1 MVLAFT
7 TIVSPVKTSACRWHG
22 FPPKTGWA
30 RASTMATAKRRK
42 CTQDT
47 LVLLQKQATQQRLP
61 ENFMECASPLFL
73 LNKKQRKSVVDYLFD
88 VASDFSLHCDTVL
101 KAIQLFDM
109 FTLQWNRE
117 TNEEWNR
124 AEKAVASYKKVL
136 RIVLLRGLNPDCA
149 DHVLSYI
156 QRPEIT
162 DEMKTEHFKRMR
174 DLAEETCIVCLSL
187 ASKFSERA
195 FVSYKDML
203 GTLDNRITTQHLVE
217 HEHVVLEKIGWKLN
231 VLSAYQFEDLLY
243 KQIGFT
249 PDDEFTTM
257 MKRTMTTLAP
267 LHELQHKSACVIAAV
282 AILSVFRR
290 IGPEGRYAKHL
301 ELLAAACCV
310 SGREAV
316 ELEEDV
322 AMAVRLLE

>member
-1 MVLAFT
+1 M
-7 TIVSPVKTSACRWHG
+7 
-22 FPPKTGWA
+22 
-30 RASTMATAKRRK
+30 
-42 CTQDT
+42 
-47 LVLLQKQATQQRLP
+47 
-61 ENFMECASPLFL
+61 
-73 LNKKQRKSVVDYLFD
+73 
-88 VASDFSLHCDTVL
+88 
-101 KAIQLFDM
+101 
-109 FTLQWNRE
+109 
-117 TNEEWNR
+117 
-124 AEKAVASYKKVL
+124 
-136 RIVLLRGLNPDCA
+136 RIVLTRGLNPDCA

-162 DEMKTEHFKRMR
+162 EEMKTEHFKRMR

-217 HEHVVLEKIGWKLN
+217 HEQVVLEKIGWKLN

-267 LHELQHKSACVIAAV
+267 LHELQHVSAYVIAAI
-282 AILSVFRR
+282 AILSVSRR
-290 IGPEGRYAKHL
+290 QGPEGKYAEHL
-301 ELLAAACCV
+301 ELLTAACCV
-310 SGREAV
+310 SGRQAV
-316 ELEEDV
+316 QLEEDV
-322 AMAVRLLE
+322 AMAVELLE